1 MKGLIGFILIIVSLT
16 SGYSMSLL
24 EAIADED
31 IHVGIKKI
39 EENNFM
45 FPDKNLMITILNTS
59 DKNIQIEIEPGYL
72 LTASTHSTSDWV
84 TVDQLK
90 KNVTPNLFTEIGVK
104 GMSLQKHLIEP
115 ATNSQF
121 TCQKMVDDPIKAICE
136 YIYQNEF
143 NNSIGQD
150 ALWAVN
156 MDQPIHA
163 IDGPDEITLPIKHYI
178 AQLLHIQKYDQ
189 PADKNLIYVAD
200 GKDHLRLLFE
210 FEIDKEDE
218 IKIEVL
224 NANES
229 KKECL
234 VDRKY
239 VHRFNH
245 AIYYNLPL
253 TDLNGEK
260 LFVRSYQNDALLKEY
275 IIVVEEENQNNTA
288 QSSAH

>member
-1 MKGLIGFILIIVSLT
+1 
-16 SGYSMSLL
+16 
-24 EAIADED
+24 
-31 IHVGIKKI
+31 
-39 EENNFM
+39 
-45 FPDKNLMITILNTS
+45 
-59 DKNIQIEIEPGYL
+59 
-72 LTASTHSTSDWV
+72 
-84 TVDQLK
+84 
-90 KNVTPNLFTEIGVK
+90 
-104 GMSLQKHLIEP
+104 
-115 ATNSQF
+115 
-121 TCQKMVDDPIKAICE
+121 MVDDPIRTVCA

-178 AQLLHIQKYDQ
+178 AQLLHVQHYDQ

-260 LFVRSYQNDALLKEY
+260 LFIRSYQNDALLKEY